1 MTAQDWNSRY
11 AAAQQWSDEPNALA
25 ASILVNVPPGRALD
39 LEAGEGRMAL
49 WLAACGWRV
58 TALDFSVVGLERGK
72 ARATELGVDV
82 DWQVAD
88 ATIVELGQQLCD
100 LVLVL
105 YLHLPRTQLPGVL
118 SRAAASVVP
127 GGRLLVLGH
136 DQDNLEHGVAVL
148 RTGNCCTTRPCCEPV
163 PKGSTASGWSRWSG
177 RSASAPRWTRSW
189 WPGGADVGLLIRDR
203 RNSDRIPRRFGD
215 PEVTDCSV
223 ATPQVHRCAAGTPRM
238 TCSTCRPHPDHVV
251 LPHVRHVA

>member
-11 AAAQQWSDEPNALA
+11 AGAQQWSDEPNALA
-25 ASILVNVPPGRALD
+25 ASLLVNMPPGRALD
-39 LEAGEGRMAL
+39 LAAGEGRMAL

-88 ATIVELGQQLCD
+88 ATTVELGQQLYD

-118 SRAAASVVP
+118 SRAAASVAP

-136 DQDNLEHGVAVL
+136 DQDNLERGVGGPQDRELLYDTSLLRAGAEGLDLQRLEQVERPVGERTAVD
-148 RTGNCCTTRPCCEPV
+148 T
-163 PKGSTASGWSRWSG
+163 
-177 RSASAPRWTRSW
+177 
-189 WPGGADVGLLIRDR
+189 LLLAR
-203 RNSDRIPRRFGD
+203 RG
-215 PEVTDCSV
+215 
-223 ATPQVHRCAAGTPRM
+223 
-238 TCSTCRPHPDHVV
+238 
-251 LPHVRHVA
+251 